1 MSTRLPPPQ
10 PAAAGSIE
18 HRSVLADLKKEA
30 ELLTKYHREIIA
42 TGKADE
48 NDAYNANDLG
58 RGEVEK
64 DPNVSCCGLGG

>member
-48 NDAYNANDLG
+48 NDAYNQNDDGMEQL
-58 RGEVEK
+58 K
-64 DPNVSCCGLGG
+64 DPMVRKILF